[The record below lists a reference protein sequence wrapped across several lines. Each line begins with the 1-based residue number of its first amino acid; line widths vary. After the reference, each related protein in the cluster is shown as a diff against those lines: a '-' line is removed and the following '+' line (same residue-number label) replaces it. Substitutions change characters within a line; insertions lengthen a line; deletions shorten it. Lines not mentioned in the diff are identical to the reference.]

1 MPYCPAGSPDCD
13 EATHECSAASGSVL
27 LKRIV
32 VKTSG
37 CESCSPSDEGITLQL
52 TGLQSY
58 IKCNTNNLNHADKTD
73 FSPSQ
78 NGEFFTDTDDKVDDG
93 WGACY
98 EVRGRFI
105 DFLKLIIFFS
115 ERPQRRGERCCGE
128 LGGIRELD
136 S

>member
-1 MPYCPAGSPDCD
+1 MPYCPAGSPDCN
-13 EATHECSAASGSVL
+13 EVTHECSAESGSVL

-32 VKTSG
+32 VKTSS
-37 CESCSPSDEGITLQL
+37 CESCSDSDEGITLQL

-78 NGEFFTDTDDKVDDG
+78 NGEFFTETDDKVDDG

-98 EVRGRFI
+98 EVKEERFFKNVATFI
-105 DFLKLIIFFS
+105 LFSS
-115 ERPQRRGERCCGE
+115 ERPQG
-128 LGGIRELD
+128 
-136 S
+136 

>member
-1 MPYCPAGSPDCD
+1 M
-13 EATHECSAASGSVL
+13 L

-32 VKTSG
+32 VKTSS
-37 CESCSPSDEGITLQL
+37 CESCSDSDEGITLQL
-52 TGLQSY
+52 TGLQDY

-98 EVRGRFI
+98 EVNKMLR
-105 DFLKLIIFFS
+105 LL
-115 ERPQRRGERCCGE
+115 
-128 LGGIRELD
+128 
-136 S
+136 